1 MFAFI
6 PCQLSRDTG
15 TLQSSSWWHTP
26 WWCCLCAVP
35 SLGTTTTLWMLGT
48 ICFISWRYALSSS
61 QHAFFYRHG
70 QQTMTSAQRS
80 HRKQYLSCQAFTIL
94 YYKVQVDWTLGTD
107 LLIDV
112 FFMADIAL
120 NFNTGFI
127 SDQARPVCCCLS
139 MRTASANHHQSSHA
153 ASCDTWSSGE
163 S

>member
-1 MFAFI
+1 
-6 PCQLSRDTG
+6 
-15 TLQSSSWWHTP
+15 
-26 WWCCLCAVP
+26 
-35 SLGTTTTLWMLGT
+35 
-48 ICFISWRYALSSS
+48 
-61 QHAFFYRHG
+61 
-70 QQTMTSAQRS
+70 MTSAQRL

-107 LLIDV
+107 LLIDI

-153 ASCDTWSSGE
+153 ASYDTWSAAE
-163 S
+163 SIVTDVRCTLCISADMCTAASEFGHGAQTGSTEVYPGLVYA